1 MPSTLAVALA
11 ACAHALRAPALRRPS
26 LRRIALRADY
36 LDSLQPAVAAV
47 AAPATTKTKPKAL
60 DENSISGDTFLGA
73 FYKFT
78 RPHTIRGTMLASG
91 AGVIKAIGDAGGL
104 AKCWSWSLVPQA
116 LAGLVALLCGNAFIV
131 GINQLYDVEV
141 DRINKPFLPIAAGEL
156 SLRRA
161 KLILAACAVTGPLI
175 VLKLY
180 PPLIVGLY
188 AFGTFMGTAY
198 SVPPFRLKSRGP
210 IFAGLT
216 IACCRG
222 FLLNFGVYYA
232 VLESLKV
239 PFTWS
244 PGVSFMA
251 RFMTGFAGVI
261 AVTKDLPDVAG
272 DIATGVPTLATKFGV
287 GRVAK
292 WATGALLVNYVSA
305 IAQGLLS
312 GSFRKVPMVGG
323 HALLAAF
330 LVRNYRRYRKQGAE
344 DEDAVKGYY
353 KSIWDNFYL
362 EYLLY
367 CFI

>member
-1 MPSTLAVALA
+1 MHVLAVALA

-36 LDSLQPAVAAV
+36 LDSLAPPSTP
-47 AAPATTKTKPKAL
+47 PATTAAKAKPKAL

-91 AGVIKAIGDAGGL
+91 AGVVKAIGDAGGL

-156 SLRRA
+156 SPAKA

-210 IFAGLT
+210 IFAGPR
-216 IACCRG
+216 ACRSWR
-222 FLLNFGVYYA
+222 A
-232 VLESLKV
+232 S
-239 PFTWS
+239 
-244 PGVSFMA
+244 
-251 RFMTGFAGVI
+251 
-261 AVTKDLPDVAG
+261 
-272 DIATGVPTLATKFGV
+272 
-287 GRVAK
+287 
-292 WATGALLVNYVSA
+292 
-305 IAQGLLS
+305 
-312 GSFRKVPMVGG
+312 
-323 HALLAAF
+323 
-330 LVRNYRRYRKQGAE
+330 
-344 DEDAVKGYY
+344 
-353 KSIWDNFYL
+353 
-362 EYLLY
+362 
-367 CFI
+367 